1 MSKLQKKNYSLNNI
15 NIELDQISNFKLF
28 KKAKKIVFFGHF
40 SFRSSMFWHKTSN
53 IKCTLTDFDNLYLKP
68 KNLEEYKN
76 FLLTKN
82 NSITLSL
89 GEEEINL
96 SKKLIYIRENI
107 LSFKNELNSFNL
119 YKGDNEKLRKK
130 EFEIIK
136 KNILLKIK
144 YFNQLGEWL
153 SEGNSQTISQKYLNK
168 IF

>member
-1 MSKLQKKNYSLNNI
+1 M
-15 NIELDQISNFKLF
+15 
-28 KKAKKIVFFGHF
+28 
-40 SFRSSMFWHKTSN
+40 
-53 IKCTLTDFDNLYLKP
+53 
-68 KNLEEYKN
+68 
-76 FLLTKN
+76 
-82 NSITLSL
+82 

>member
-1 MSKLQKKNYSLNNI
+1 M
-15 NIELDQISNFKLF
+15 
-28 KKAKKIVFFGHF
+28 
-40 SFRSSMFWHKTSN
+40 
-53 IKCTLTDFDNLYLKP
+53 
-68 KNLEEYKN
+68 
-76 FLLTKN
+76 
-82 NSITLSL
+82 
-89 GEEEINL
+89 
-96 SKKLIYIRENI
+96 
-107 LSFKNELNSFNL
+107 NSFNL